1 MQEIEVGKE
10 RRNETE
16 GRRRWQMRA
25 AEGRSV
31 VTDDSLSETAQG
43 RPWNRQQ
50 SYSHVLIVIAW
61 SLTLHTSYLTTCAPS
76 TLLRKEFIHLVKVF
90 FCVASRSSCSCLI
103 RPFSNP
109 CSTRAAIVR
118 QEQWSPLVSLQIT
131 LELHTDLPQALCLHR
146 FEQATKGA

>member
-16 GRRRWQMRA
+16 GRMRWQMRA

-50 SYSHVLIVIAW
+50 SYSHVLIAIA
-61 SLTLHTSYLTTCAPS
+61 
-76 TLLRKEFIHLVKVF
+76 
-90 FCVASRSSCSCLI
+90 
-103 RPFSNP
+103 
-109 CSTRAAIVR
+109 
-118 QEQWSPLVSLQIT
+118 
-131 LELHTDLPQALCLHR
+131 
-146 FEQATKGA
+146 